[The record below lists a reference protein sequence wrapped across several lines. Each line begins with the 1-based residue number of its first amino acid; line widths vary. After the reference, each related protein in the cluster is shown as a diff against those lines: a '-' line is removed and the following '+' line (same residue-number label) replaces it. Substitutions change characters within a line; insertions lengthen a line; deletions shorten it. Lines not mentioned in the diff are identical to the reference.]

1 MTHVNMDPILIVDDE
16 PGVRSMLSQVLRDN
30 HYAVDTAIN
39 SAEALEKIQNDSFSL
54 VIADVRM
61 PEISGIELLEKLKA
75 NNPAVPVIMITGFGS
90 VNDAVEA
97 MQKGAADYLLK
108 PFSNKLLLKSVKNY
122 LLVPETGQALANKPT
137 TGITDANLPNII
149 TQDATMQRL
158 LSTAQTV
165 ASSKATVLIEG
176 ESGTGKELLARYI
189 HQNSDCGG
197 APYLAV
203 NCAALPESLA
213 ESELFGHEK
222 GAFTGA
228 VLQKP
233 GKFELAQNGTIVL
246 DEISEM
252 ALPLQAKILRV
263 LQERLIDRVGGRQ
276 PVSMNAR
283 VIAISNVDLK
293 ATVKQGKFRKDLY
306 YRVNVIPITIPP
318 LRKRKQDLPLLVE
331 FFMQKW
337 IAVNGLDPVKMS
349 SAAMKQLIHYDW
361 PGNIRELENTI
372 ERAVLIHSGDRIQPC
387 DLILDQEPME
397 FDQVADA
404 HVPVKAGTT
413 VKEMEKQLIFKT
425 LETVNDNRTHAAE
438 MLGISIR
445 TLRNKLHE
453 YRQNRQTAKAA
464 AGNRP
469 LA

>member
-1 MTHVNMDPILIVDDE
+1 MDPILIVDDE
-16 PGVRSMLSQVLRDN
+16 PDMRSMLSRVLSRHD
-30 HYAVDTAIN
+30 YSVDTAA
-39 SAEALEKIQNDSFSL
+39 SVTEALDKVQGGSFGL
-54 VIADVRM
+54 VIADVKM
-61 PEISGIELLEKLKA
+61 PEISGFELLERLKA
-75 NNPAVPVIMITGFGS
+75 EYPAVPVIMMTGYGS

-97 MQKGAADYLLK
+97 MQKGAGDYLLK
-108 PFSNKLLLKSVKNY
+108 PFSNKLLLKAVKNY
-122 LLVPETGQALANKPT
+122 LINQSDGAGETSDSKPDT
-137 TGITDANLPNII
+137 RPAILHNIV
-149 TQDATMQRL
+149 TQDPSMLRL
-158 LSTAQTV
+158 LTTAQTV
-165 ASSKATVLIEG
+165 ASSQATVLIQG

-189 HQNSDCGG
+189 HQKSGSDQ

-203 NCAALPESLA
+203 NCAALPDSLA

-263 LQERLIDRVGGRQ
+263 LQERQIDRVGGRQ
-276 PVSMNAR
+276 PVAMTAR

-293 ATVKQGKFRKDLY
+293 AAVNQGKFRKDLY
-306 YRVNVIPITIPP
+306 YRINVIPMTMPP
-318 LRKRKQDLPLLVE
+318 LRKRKQDLPLLVD
-331 FFMQKW
+331 FFMEKCV
-337 IAVNGLDPVKMS
+337 AVNQLKPVKMS
-349 SAAMKQLIHYDW
+349 STAMKVLTRYDW

-372 ERAVLIHSGDRIQPC
+372 ERAVLIHSGDRIHPQ
-387 DLILDQEPME
+387 DLILDQEPVE
-397 FDQVADA
+397 LDQGSDGT
-404 HVPVKAGTT
+404 VPITAGTT

-425 LETVNDNRTHAAE
+425 LESVNDNRTHAAE

-453 YRQNRQTAKAA
+453 YRENQQRA
-464 AGNRP
+464 
-469 LA
+469 